1 MPKKWILLS
10 TTDEVIIH
18 IVELLYVFFKVLLMF
33 VVVKAF
39 IQKKYS
45 ARAATMGSATHMR
58 HTKG

>member
-39 IQKKYS
+39 IQKIGDKYFQLS
-45 ARAATMGSATHMR
+45 GIEFIQIFL
-58 HTKG
+58 